1 MENMIL
7 SFNVIAPLF
16 FLMVLGYVLVNYTRM
31 ADKDLCAKANTL
43 VFKVFLPCM
52 LFRNIYQSNIREQMQ
67 GKLCLFA
74 AGSLLVLFVFLCL
87 IVPKVVKKEN
97 QQGVVIQGIFRSNY
111 VIFGISVVENMY
123 GSSNT
128 VTAAVLSAIL
138 VPMYNFLAVIALS
151 AFGGKRERDLKK
163 VVRSILKNPLII
175 ASVLGI
181 LFSFAG
187 IRMPQAMDTT
197 LENLARL
204 ATPTAFLI
212 LGGDFDLSK
221 VRGNLKTAGWVILVK
236 MIVLPLAV
244 IPIVIGMGYRNAD
257 LLSIL
262 LAYQTPVAVSSY
274 IMAQQA
280 GADEQLAGQLVV
292 FSSAVSVLTLFIT
305 IFVLRQ
311 MGYLA

>member
-1 MENMIL
+1 MENMII

-16 FLMVLGYVLVNYTRM
+16 FLMVLGYVLVNYTKL
-31 ADKDLCAKANTL
+31 ADKELCAKANKL
-43 VFKVFLPCM
+43 VFKIFLPCM
-52 LFRNIYQSNIREQMQ
+52 LFKNIYQSDIREQIQ
-67 GKLCLFA
+67 GEVCLFA
-74 AGSLLVLFVFLCL
+74 AGSLIILFVLLCL
-87 IVPKVVKKEN
+87 IVPKAVKKEN

-111 VIFGISVVENMY
+111 VIFGMTVVENMY
-123 GSSNT
+123 GPSST

-151 AFGGKRERDLKK
+151 AFGGKRENDWKK
-163 VVRSILKNPLII
+163 IMKSILKNPLII

-181 LFSFAG
+181 MVSFAG
-187 IRMPQAMDTT
+187 ISLPQAAEIT

-204 ATPTAFLI
+204 ATPIAFLI
-212 LGGDFDLSK
+212 LGGDFDFSK
-221 VRGNLKTAGWVILVK
+221 IRGNLKTAGWVIFVK
-236 MIVLPLAV
+236 MVALPLLI
-244 IPIVIGMGYRNAD
+244 IPVVVSMGYRNAE

-262 LAYQTPVAVSSY
+262 LAYQTPIAVSSY

-280 GADEQLAGQLVV
+280 GADDQLAGQLVV

-311 MGYLA
+311 LGYLA